1 MFHKPAALLPTGIT
15 GQHALSWLER
25 NFEISHGSKKAILS
39 MEGIRG
45 VGCILVFLAHYCLQ
59 FSSLAAADPA
69 LAMIAHYVRH
79 AGELALDLFFLMSG
93 YLIYAILLRRKT
105 TLVTYL
111 QRRITRIY
119 PTFLFVF
126 CGYLL
131 LFFLLPT
138 RNKLPSELPA
148 ATYYVIQNLILLPGI
163 FDIKPI
169 ISVAWTLSYEMC
181 FYLLAPLAVSLFRLR
196 EAIVSRRLAIL
207 VTFSSATFAAFILLG
222 GPIRMMSFVA
232 GMLVLELH
240 QYTQFRVPRYTGIV
254 AVTVAYLG
262 VAFGRQLGL
271 SPAFISVASYCCQ
284 IAFGLDCFVQRGT
297 DAVFRVKWFR
307 WMGSLSYSF
316 YLTHALVVQVC
327 LTVCATAFPASFGRL
342 AFGLLWLPVFAVALV
357 IGGITFLFVEKPF
370 SLARR
375 PEPVQANNAR
385 RAAAPSGTP
394 TNELQTSR

>member
-1 MFHKPAALLPTGIT
+1 MFQIPAALLPTGMT
-15 GQHALSWLER
+15 GQHVVSWLER

-45 VGCILVFLAHYCLQ
+45 VGCILVFLAHYCLL
-59 FSSLAAADPA
+59 FSSLEAADPA

-105 TLVTYL
+105 SLITYL

-138 RNKLPSELPA
+138 RNKLPNELPA
-148 ATYYVIQNLILLPGI
+148 ATYYVIQNLMLLPGI

-181 FYLLAPLAVSLFRLR
+181 FYLLAPLAVSLFRFR
-196 EAIVSRRLAIL
+196 EVTVSRRLAIL
-207 VTFSSATFAAFILLG
+207 AAFSTAAFAAFSLFG

-240 QYTQFRVPRYTGIV
+240 QHTQFRLPRYTGIV
-254 AVTVAYLG
+254 AVIVAYLG
-262 VAFGRQLGL
+262 VAFGRPLGL
-271 SPAFISVASYCCQ
+271 SPGFISLASCCCQ
-284 IAFGLDCFVQRGT
+284 IAFGLDCFVQQGT

-327 LTVCATAFPASFGRL
+327 LTAYANAFPASFGRF
-342 AFGLLWLPVFAVALV
+342 AFGMLWLPIFAVALI

-370 SLARR
+370 SLSRR
-375 PEPVQANNAR
+375 REPVHASDVS
-385 RAAAPSGTP
+385 RAATIPSNPAT
-394 TNELQTSR
+394 ELQASR